1 MCDEFNDS
9 DDLEVSLRTTVVA
22 DCKGTS
28 PRFVLALTGQAAARS
43 GKERHYHIR
52 IESARAISLRGRC
65 LHPNRFELLERCA
78 DFKSKLPTRYD
89 CAIVTIGVFRS
100 GPSCLVALARL
111 EYGWLCTL
119 TSDVNRKRKQAH
131 SQLLGV
137 FIAICLPTTGQRRRL
152 QCIGKYLVVGRR

>member
-1 MCDEFNDS
+1 MSDGIGAMCDEFNDS

-89 CAIVTIGVFRS
+89 CAIVTIG
-100 GPSCLVALARL
+100 ARL